1 MNDAILTQRA
11 FTLLGL
17 LSEDVAFKRFLVGD
31 LSCAGYFEPFLGTG
45 VRLYFW
51 HDLSMFI
58 FTPCWRSAPA
68 ETY

>member
-45 VRLYFW
+45 VRLYFR
-51 HDLSMFI
+51 HDL
-58 FTPCWRSAPA
+58 
-68 ETY
+68 